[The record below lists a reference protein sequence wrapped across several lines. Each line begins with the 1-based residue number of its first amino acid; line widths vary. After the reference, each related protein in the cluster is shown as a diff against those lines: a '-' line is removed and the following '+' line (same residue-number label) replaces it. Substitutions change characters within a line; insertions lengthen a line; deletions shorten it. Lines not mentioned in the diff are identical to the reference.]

1 MFIPTASE
9 QTSCVVVSSTAV
21 TTVGL
26 AVFGALKQ
34 EKFSKQCATCVPVE
48 TWGHVGGEKLGL
60 SPAPRRSWRP
70 LALALSEN
78 VWKWRA
84 EYSKQF

>member
-26 AVFGALKQ
+26 AEFWALKQ
-34 EKFSKQCATCVPVE
+34 EKFSK
-48 TWGHVGGEKLGL
+48 
-60 SPAPRRSWRP
+60 
-70 LALALSEN
+70 
-78 VWKWRA
+78 
-84 EYSKQF
+84 